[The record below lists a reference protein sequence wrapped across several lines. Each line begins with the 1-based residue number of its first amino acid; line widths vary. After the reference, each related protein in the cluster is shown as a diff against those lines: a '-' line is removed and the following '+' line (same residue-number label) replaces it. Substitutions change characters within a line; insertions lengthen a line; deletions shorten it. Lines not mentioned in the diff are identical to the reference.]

1 MAVIVLLGVTSMAL
15 ALSALLLSTA
25 NQLFTAQAEAALQ
38 RQNQSVATAI
48 NDLTAK
54 ASADLLLARQ
64 NPAFNQY
71 YLASDDATRQAAL
84 AQIQTA
90 ILYLQERFAIDE
102 ICVIT
107 NLGREIARCVQGT
120 LAGVDELS
128 PDETRN
134 PFFLPTLA
142 SADGEVYRSPTPYV
156 SPDTHRWVVAHATP
170 IILPDGTHAGVFHF
184 EIPLVWFEAKV
195 NTNSLEDGY
204 SFLLTQQGRLLV
216 HPQLEQF
223 RQAAGL
229 ETVNPA
235 QAPFP
240 PATALG
246 SAEFQQLV
254 ERMTAGGPGQ
264 GEYRDGAETF
274 AVVYQPVFDGH
285 WVVATVLPHSVI
297 DARAADLLRRTLLVA
312 TPLLVLA
319 LGLMLWYADRLV
331 QPIQLT
337 ARALRSLV
345 TAGADHHRPLP
356 ISSQDEIGELSLA
369 FSQMSAELD
378 QHNRQMLLLNQM
390 NAKLQACHTP
400 QEAYALVPPLLQQL
414 FPDEAGALYWMNA
427 SHTLVER
434 VASWRLGLSG
444 DRVWRPE
451 ACSALRHGSVHVVDV
466 TSGGGFPPPADPA
479 QFCGHVEPPY
489 PPASLCVPL
498 LAQEEELG
506 LLHLRSLFPVMTSEE
521 FTPPAAPPP
530 MTLAKQQL
538 AQTVADSLAWALANL
553 HLQATL
559 REHAL
564 RDALTGLFN
573 RRYLEATLE
582 REFKRVTRGLRPL
595 GLIMLDLDNFK
606 RLNDTFGHLAGDA
619 VLKAL
624 GALLLSRVRGEDI
637 ACRYG
642 GEEFALVMPEAP
654 LDVTR
659 ARAEQLRES
668 IQQLVISYEG
678 RALGPITVS
687 VGVAA
692 FPEHGRTREVVLRA
706 ADQALYRAKAE
717 GRDRVVVAGQ

>member
-1 MAVIVLLGVTSMAL
+1 MAVIVLLGVTSMAV
-15 ALSALLLSTA
+15 ALSVLLLSTT
-25 NQLFTAQAEAALQ
+25 NQLFTAQAEAALH
-38 RQNQSVATAI
+38 RQNQSVAAAI
-48 NDLTAK
+48 DDLTAK
-54 ASADLLLARQ
+54 AASDLLLARQ
-64 NPAFNQY
+64 NPAFDQY
-71 YLASDDATRQAAL
+71 YLAHDDATRQAAL
-84 AQIQTA
+84 AQIQAA

-128 PDETRN
+128 SDESRN

-184 EIPLVWFEAKV
+184 EIPLEWFEAKV

-204 SFLLTQQGRLLV
+204 SFLLTERGQLLV

-229 ETVNPA
+229 DTVTAVP
-235 QAPFP
+235 APFP
-240 PATALG
+240 LATAWG
-246 SAEFQQLV
+246 SDEFHQLV
-254 ERMTAGGPGQ
+254 EHMTAGGPGQ
-264 GEYRDGAETF
+264 GQYRDGAETYL
-274 AVVYQPVFDGH
+274 VVYQPVFDGQ

-337 ARALRSLV
+337 ARALRSLM
-345 TAGADHHRPLP
+345 TEGTDHHRPVA
-356 ISSQDEIGELSLA
+356 IASQDEIGELALA
-369 FSQMSAELD
+369 FNQMSAELD
-378 QHNRQMLLLNQM
+378 QHNRQMRLLNQM
-390 NAKLQACHTP
+390 DAKLQACHTP
-400 QEAYALVPPLLQQL
+400 QEAYALVPSLLQQL
-414 FPDEAGALYWMNA
+414 FPDEAGAVYWMNA
-427 SHTLVER
+427 SRTLVER
-434 VASWRLGLSG
+434 VASWRLEPSG

-451 ACSALRHGSVHVVDV
+451 ACSALRHGVVHVVDI
-466 TSGGGFPPPADPA
+466 TPGGSLPLPAAPA

-489 PPASLCVPL
+489 PPACLCVPL

-506 LLHLRSLFPVMTSEE
+506 LLHLRSLAPV
-521 FTPPAAPPP
+521 TPSDPFVPLAP

-538 AQTVADSLAWALANL
+538 AQTVADLLALTLANL

-559 REHAL
+559 HEHAL

-595 GLIMLDLDNFK
+595 GLIMLDLDHFK
-606 RLNDTFGHLAGDA
+606 RLNDTFGHPAGDA

-624 GALLLSRVRGEDI
+624 GALLQSRVRGEDM

-642 GEEFALVMPEAP
+642 GEEFVLVMPEAP

-659 ARAEQLRES
+659 VRAEQLREAVGH
-668 IQQLVISYEG
+668 LAISYEG
-678 RALGPITVS
+678 QALGPITVS

-692 FPEHGRTREVVLRA
+692 FPEHGRTGEAVLRT
-706 ADQALYRAKAE
+706 ADRALYRAKAA
-717 GRDRVVVAGQ
+717 GRDRVVVADP